1 MAKHLLALAVAL
13 LPMIG
18 SADVQI
24 LPDNARLDAAIPSP
38 KTFLGFEPGEWHVRH
53 DQVVAYMR
61 HLAELSPRVTVE
73 QYGETWEKRPL
84 LLVTI
89 TAPENHG
96 NLEAIRRDH
105 VAGKRSKLIV
115 WQGFSVHGN
124 EASGTHAALSYAY
137 YLAASQAEDVQAA
150 LSNTV
155 VLLDPTINPDGF
167 DRFVNWVNS
176 HKGQSLVG
184 DRVSREHNE
193 SWPNG
198 RTNHYWFD
206 LNRDWLLLTH
216 PESRARIKQYQRWR
230 PHVLTDHHEMGSD
243 STYFFQP
250 GVPERKHPLTP
261 QRNVELTQALAEHH
275 ARALDEVGELYY
287 SREQFDDFYYGKG
300 STYPDIQ
307 GTIGILFEQAS
318 ARGHLMATVNG
329 PLTFRRAIRNQV
341 RTAISTFEGAIAN
354 ADELMDYQVEF
365 YKESARL
372 ASRSETKAYVFGA
385 VEDTYR
391 AQVLADILTQ
401 HGIEVYELAQSLE
414 VGGKTYTP
422 GFAFVVPTNQRQYR
436 LLRAVMETRTTFE
449 DTVFYDVSTWTLPLA
464 FGLNFDSLR
473 RVDGVQGSL
482 FGSKPRQARGPR
494 TGAYAHVVSWGDYR
508 APAVLQSLL
517 DAGVRVR
524 AATQPV
530 VLANG
535 VTLPRGSLVIPRG
548 LNAELEDS
556 GTQVL
561 REVAAQYD
569 VDVYSIDTGL
579 NWQGRDLGS
588 TTYRALKPIRPVL
601 VVQGQV
607 SGYDAGEVWH
617 LLDHR
622 IGLPV
627 VLLGVG
633 QLGKVDLR
641 RYTHL
646 IFVDGTYGNIQE
658 PTVAKIRGWVQA
670 GGTIV
675 STRRGSDWV
684 TRAGLH
690 LAQAPLPDKPP
701 AVPPQKPATE
711 TPSPVAHTPYENHQ
725 QDFSLQIIGGA
736 ILRTKL
742 DVSHPLGFG
751 YTQDELPV
759 FRQGRTRLLAPENP
773 YQTPVRYTVAPRIS
787 GFLATERSDE
797 LAETAAV
804 VAQRVGA
811 GSVIRFADNP
821 NFRGFWYGTNRLFL
835 NALFFSQILD
845 ATPTELKT
853 P

>member
-18 SADVQI
+18 SADIQI
-24 LPDNARLDAAIPSP
+24 LPDQARLDTTIPSP
-38 KTFLGFEPGEWHVRH
+38 AAFLGFEPGEWHVRH

-61 HLAELSPRVTVE
+61 HLAELSPRVSVE

-89 TAPENHG
+89 TAAENHSRIETIRSDHLAG
-96 NLEAIRRDH
+96 N
-105 VAGKRSKLIV
+105 RSKLIV

-318 ARGHLMATVNG
+318 ARGHLMDTVNG

-341 RTAISTFEGAIAN
+341 RTAISTLQGAIAN
-354 ADELMDYQVEF
+354 ADALISYQQDF

-372 ASRSETKAYVFGA
+372 AGRSETKAYVFGA
-385 VEDTYR
+385 VEDTHR
-391 AQVLADILTQ
+391 SRVLADILLQ
-401 HGIEVYELAQSLE
+401 HDIEVYELAQSLE
-414 VGGKTYTP
+414 VDGKTFTP
-422 GFAFVVPTNQRQYR
+422 GHAFVVPTNQRQYR

-464 FGLNFDSLR
+464 FGLDFASLR
-473 RVDGVQGSL
+473 RIDGIQGSA
-482 FGSKPRQARGPR
+482 FGSKPRQTRGPR
-494 TGAYAHVVSWGDYR
+494 SGAYAHVISWGDYR
-508 APAVLQSLL
+508 APAVLQTLL

-530 VLANG
+530 VLGNG

-548 LNAELEDS
+548 LNSDLEDS

-561 REVAAQYD
+561 REAAAKHD
-569 VDVYSIDTGL
+569 VDVYSVDTGL

-601 VVQGQV
+601 IVGGQV

-617 LLDHR
+617 LLDQR
-622 IGLPV
+622 VGLPL
-627 VLLGVG
+627 VLLNRG
-633 QLGKVDLR
+633 QLGKLDLR
-641 RYTHL
+641 QYTHL
-646 IFVDGTYGNIQE
+646 IFVDGTYEQIQE
-658 PTVAKIRGWVQA
+658 STVARIRSWVEA

-675 STRRGSDWV
+675 STRKGSDWV
-684 TRAGLH
+684 TRVGLH
-690 LAQAPLPDKPP
+690 LAQPPLPAKPDLS
-701 AVPPQKPATE
+701 PPQAP
-711 TPSPVAHTPYENHQ
+711 PSPEPVTHIPYENHQ

-736 ILRTKL
+736 ILRTEL
-742 DVSHPLGFG
+742 DVTHPVGFG
-751 YTQDELPV
+751 YTSDELPV
-759 FRQGRTRLLAPENP
+759 FRQGRTRLEAPKNP
-773 YQTPVRYTVAPRIS
+773 YQTPLRYTATPRIS

-797 LAETAAV
+797 LAETPAV
-804 VAQRVGA
+804 IAQKVGS

-835 NALFFSQILD
+835 NALFFSQVLQP
-845 ATPTELKT
+845 TPTELKT

>member
-18 SADVQI
+18 SADIQI

-96 NLEAIRRDH
+96 NLDAIRNDH

-137 YLAASQAEDVQAA
+137 YLAASQAEDVQTA

-155 VLLDPTINPDGF
+155 VLLDPSINPDGF

-341 RTAISTFEGAIAN
+341 RTAISTFEGATAN
-354 ADELMDYQVEF
+354 ADELMNYQVEF
-365 YKESARL
+365 YQESARL
-372 ASRSETKAYVFGA
+372 ASRSETKGYVFGA
-385 VEDTYR
+385 AEDTYR

-473 RVDGVQGSL
+473 RIDGVQGSL

-494 TGAYAHVVSWGDYR
+494 SGAYAHVVSWGDYR

-530 VLANG
+530 VLASG

-548 LNAELEDS
+548 LNAELEDN

-561 REVAAQYD
+561 REVAAKYD

-622 IGLPV
+622 IGLPL

-641 RYTHL
+641 SYTHL

-658 PTVAKIRGWVQA
+658 PTVAKIRGWVEA

-701 AVPPQKPATE
+701 AVPPQAPAPE
-711 TPSPVAHTPYENHQ
+711 TPNPVTHTPYENHQ

-736 ILRTKL
+736 ILRTEL

-773 YQTPVRYTVAPRIS
+773 YQTPVRYTAAPRIS

-797 LAETAAV
+797 LAESAAV
-804 VAQRVGA
+804 IAQRVGA